1 MVESKKLID
10 YLFECVNLLLLTLLT
25 ICCLYP
31 CLYVLWASLSEPV
44 QLYTGS
50 KILLWPR
57 GFNTGAFMLVFK
69 NPNIWMGYRNTL
81 LYVVAGTALGMLLCI
96 LGAFV
101 LSRSRFPGQSFFM
114 TVLIITMF
122 FGGGLIPTY
131 VVMQSYGLLNTV
143 WSQILLGS
151 MSTYNLILVM
161 SYFRSIPESLEE
173 SAHLDGA
180 SDWVTLWKIY
190 VPLSVPSLAVVAL
203 YFIVAKWNNWM
214 TSAIYLTKRSLFS
227 LQLILKEILI
237 SGNTE
242 AAGMENSVS
251 GGAADYQA
259 YSEAVKYATIVV
271 STLPVLCVYPFLQK
285 YFMKGI
291 MLGAIKG

>member
-1 MVESKKLID
+1 MVESKKFTD

-50 KILLWPR
+50 KVLLWPR

-291 MLGAIKG
+291 MLGASKG

>member
-50 KILLWPR
+50 KVLLWPR

>member
-1 MVESKKLID
+1 MVESNKITD
-10 YLFECVNLLLLTLLT
+10 YLFECVNLLLLALLT

-31 CLYVLWASLSEPV
+31 CLYVLWASFSDPV

-101 LSRSRFPGQSFFM
+101 LSRSRFPGQNFFM

-131 VVMQSYGLLNTV
+131 VVMQSYGLLNTI

-214 TSAIYLTKRSLFS
+214 TSAIYLTKRNLFS

-242 AAGMENSVS
+242 AAGMDSSVS

-259 YSEAVKYATIVV
+259 YSDAVKYATIVV

>member
-1 MVESKKLID
+1 MVESKKFTD

-151 MSTYNLILVM
+151 ISTYNLILVM

>member
-180 SDWVTLWKIY
+180 SDWVTLW
-190 VPLSVPSLAVVAL
+190 
-203 YFIVAKWNNWM
+203 
-214 TSAIYLTKRSLFS
+214 
-227 LQLILKEILI
+227 
-237 SGNTE
+237 
-242 AAGMENSVS
+242 
-251 GGAADYQA
+251 
-259 YSEAVKYATIVV
+259 
-271 STLPVLCVYPFLQK
+271 
-285 YFMKGI
+285 
-291 MLGAIKG
+291 

>member
-1 MVESKKLID
+1 MVESKKFTD

-50 KILLWPR
+50 KVLLWPR

-69 NPNIWMGYRNTL
+69 NPNLWMGYRNTL

>member
-50 KILLWPR
+50 KVLLWPR

-259 YSEAVKYATIVV
+259 YSEAVKYATIIA
-271 STLPVLCVYPFLQK
+271 STIPVLCIYPFLQR
-285 YFMKGI
+285 FFVKGV

>member
-1 MVESKKLID
+1 MVESNKFTD

-50 KILLWPR
+50 KVLLWPR

>member
-1 MVESKKLID
+1 MVESKRFSDHLYQWIIILI
-10 YLFECVNLLLLTLLT
+10 LSLLTLA
-25 ICCLYP
+25 CLYP
-31 CLYVLWASLSEPV
+31 CLYVLWASFSNPV
-44 QLYTGS
+44 LLYTGS

-57 GFNTGAFMLVFK
+57 GFSCDAFLLVFR
-69 NPNIWMGYRNTL
+69 NPNIWNGYRNTL
-81 LYVVAGTALGMLLCI
+81 LYVVAGSAVGLLLSV
-96 LGAFV
+96 LGAYV
-101 LSRSRFPGQSFFM
+101 LSRKRFPGQQVLM
-114 TVLIITMF
+114 MLLIITMF

-131 VVMQSYGLLNTV
+131 IIMKSYGLVNSI

-161 SYFRSIPESLEE
+161 SYFRSIPDSMEE
-173 SAHLDGA
+173 SARLDGA
-180 SDWVTLWKIY
+180 NDWLVLWAIFI
-190 VPLSVPSLAVVAL
+190 PLSIPMIAVVAL

-214 TSAIYLTKRSLFS
+214 TSAIYLTRRDLFS

-242 AAGMENSVS
+242 TAGLNTSVS

-259 YSEAVKYATIVV
+259 YSDAVKYATIVV

>member
-1 MVESKKLID
+1 MVESKKFTD

-161 SYFRSIPESLEE
+161 SYFRSIPESLED

>member
-1 MVESKKLID
+1 MVESKKFTD

-50 KILLWPR
+50 KVLLWPR
-57 GFNTGAFMLVFK
+57 GFNTGAIMLVFK

>member
-1 MVESKKLID
+1 MVESKKTVD
-10 YLFECVNLLLLTLLT
+10 YLFDGMNLLILALLTL
-25 ICCLYP
+25 CCLYP
-31 CLYVLWASLSEPV
+31 CLYVLFASLSDPV
-44 QLYTGS
+44 KLYTGS

-81 LYVVAGTALGMLLCI
+81 LYVLGGTLLGMLLSI

-101 LSRSRFPGQSFFM
+101 LSRTRFPGQSFFM
-114 TVLIITMF
+114 STLIVTMF

-131 VVMQSYGLLNTV
+131 VVMQAYGLINTV

-151 MSTYNLILVM
+151 MSTYNLILIM

-180 SDWVTLWKIY
+180 SDWTTLWRIY
-190 VPLSVPSLAVVAL
+190 VPLSVPVLAVVAL

-214 TSAIYLTKRSLFS
+214 TSAIYLTKRDLFS

-242 AAGMENSVS
+242 AAGMSAGVS

-259 YSEAVKYATIVV
+259 YSDAVKYATIVV

>member
-1 MVESKKLID
+1 M
-10 YLFECVNLLLLTLLT
+10 
-25 ICCLYP
+25 
-31 CLYVLWASLSEPV
+31 LWASLSEPV

>member
-1 MVESKKLID
+1 MVESKKFTD

-50 KILLWPR
+50 KVLLWPR

-114 TVLIITMF
+114 TVLIITML

-251 GGAADYQA
+251 GGAADYQT